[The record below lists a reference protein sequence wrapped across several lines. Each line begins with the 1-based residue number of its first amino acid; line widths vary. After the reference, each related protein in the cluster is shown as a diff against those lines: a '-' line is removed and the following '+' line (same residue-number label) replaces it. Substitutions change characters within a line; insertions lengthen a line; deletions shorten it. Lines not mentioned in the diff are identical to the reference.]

1 MLKIPV
7 IVGALV
13 ALVMV
18 ACLAVFLAVAWSMSA
33 RAADFPVKAN
43 AQPQII
49 PACGAGLYFGI
60 NTTGTAGA
68 VSGSP
73 VPGASIVQ
81 GELGAHVGYTSTV
94 GACTPGVVSPFWFI
108 EGNIDW
114 TNLNGTAVGPTG
126 SPTAALGSLNLTGPL
141 DLFQR
146 VGYGNPAINTFL
158 SSLPGLSGLST
169 PSLPVLP
176 AGVTAT
182 TAVPYLY
189 LGVHEQ
195 DVSAFFV
202 NALNGMTLGANKE
215 WEISPEIGIGM
226 WTRLSN
232 NVVVDVSA
240 GYQIQSNGICLGVT
254 SMCPGLGNMW
264 RARLGFN
271 F

>member
-1 MLKIPV
+1 MDLKQRIILFV
-7 IVGALV
+7 AAIAGYVLGAV
-13 ALVMV
+13 
-18 ACLAVFLAVAWSMSA
+18 CLARSA
-33 RAADFPVKAN
+33 DLPLKAN
-43 AQPQII
+43 AQPQVV
-49 PACGAGLYFGI
+49 PVCGAGVYFGL

-68 VSGSP
+68 VGGSP

-81 GELGAHVGYTSTV
+81 GELGVHVGYTSMV
-94 GACTPGVVSPFWFI
+94 GTCVAGVASPFWFI
-108 EGNIDW
+108 EGDIDW

-141 DLFQR
+141 DLYQR

-158 SSLPGLSGLST
+158 SSLPGLGSIST
-169 PSLPVLP
+169 PSLPILP
-176 AGVTAT
+176 TGVTAINS
-182 TAVPYLY
+182 VPYLY

-202 NALNGMTLGANKE
+202 NALTGTTLAANKE

-240 GYQIQSNGICLGVT
+240 GYQIQSNGICLGIAGNN
-254 SMCPGLGNMW
+254 CPGLGNMW